1 MVHLKKAFIV
11 AAIVAAP
18 AFAAPLQFGQ
28 NDIDLI
34 ARDPNFFGS
43 IGKAIRSVNVGK
55 IVKGVSSAYKKVAPV
70 LNKVRSVVKTV
81 APVAAMIPG
90 PIGAVGAVASAIAR
104 RDLDEALYTRAAQ
117 DELDARGYDIQLQ
130 FREIEGL
137 DARDLSNVL
146 QARGNNVYTLAAREF
161 IDSIEMMA
169 QRELAD
175 DLEDRELTY
184 VFPWL
189 CRGSDTDMP
198 FRESLDELD

>member
-11 AAIVAAP
+11 AAIVAVP

-146 QARGNNVYTLAAREF
+146 QVRSNNVYTLAAREF

-169 QRELAD
+169 RRELAD
-175 DLEDRELTY
+175 DLEDRELT
-184 VFPWL
+184 
-189 CRGSDTDMP
+189 
-198 FRESLDELD
+198 ESLDELD